1 MSVPDKFWA
10 EFDLGNA
17 AFEGE
22 ACPGEVARILRQ
34 VADRVEAGHDEGL
47 VHDVNGNKVGAWT
60 LDLPEDD
67 EDGEGGE

>member
-1 MSVPDKFWA
+1 MTEKFWA

-22 ACPGEVARILRQ
+22 ARPAEVVRILRG
-34 VADRVEAGHDEGL
+34 VADRVEQGHDEGL

-60 LDLPEDD
+60 LDVPED
-67 EDGEGGE
+67 EDKDR